1 MENDHQEVTTLKA
14 LSLAGGMTSTARST
28 QAVILR
34 TNKETGQK
42 DQLPVDLKK
51 VVQLK
56 GPDVAL
62 LPNDILVVPDSASKR
77 AWNKTGEVMLSLG
90 SGVALYRLGT
100 GAL

>member
-14 LSLAGGMTSTARST
+14 LSLAGGVTPTAKSSR
-28 QAVILR
+28 AIILR
-34 TNKETGQK
+34 TNTVTGEKEK
-42 DQLPVDLKK
+42 LPVDLKK
-51 VVQLK
+51 VVDLK

-62 LPNDILVVPDSASKR
+62 LPNDILVVPDSAGKR
-77 AWNKTGEVMLSLG
+77 ALDKTGEVMLSLG